1 MKHIV
6 SELVLPN
13 GCRGLL
19 VDVSE
24 ASVMNFMF
32 NFRAGE
38 FLVLEDKWETPHLME
53 HLLLG
58 ANKDFPKARDYQA
71 EFEKNGAYNNAST
84 NIYDITYEAE
94 CADFEW
100 SRILDLLVMAISSP
114 LFLEEEFKAESGN
127 VREELVSRSNNHF
140 RHLGISLRMNYGL
153 KGKTDQERI
162 KLMHNVSLEDINNH
176 YKKTHKTSNLRFIIG
191 GNITPKRRERIE
203 QLLSTINLPKG
214 SGRYLLPNEQPRTLQ
229 EPLYIRNKTVD
240 NIYLYIDT
248 FIRDRI
254 SDPAIDAIDLLNII
268 LTETLYSKIFG
279 MAREKGLVYDMSSG
293 YIQLREAGNW
303 WFGTQVTTDHAVGL
317 LKIMIKELK
326 KVFNAELA
334 VSDIEAAQAY
344 ALGRFQRSAQTVRGT
359 MGGYAARYFFDDV
372 IEDYDLVPRRI
383 KAVTKTAII
392 DVSHQ
397 MFAQKIW
404 GLGVLGN
411 CGIDVVRQL
420 HDQLVVLWN

>member
-13 GCRGLL
+13 GCKGLL

-38 FLVLEDKWETPHLME
+38 FLVPEDKWETPHLME

-100 SRILDLLVMAISSP
+100 SRILDLLIMAISSP

-153 KGKTDQERI
+153 KGKTDQERL
-162 KLMHNVSLEDINNH
+162 KLMHNVSLADINNH

-214 SGRYLLPNEQPRTLQ
+214 SGRYLLPNEQPHALQ

-240 NIYLYIDT
+240 NMYLYIDT
-248 FIRDRI
+248 FIRERI

-279 MAREKGLVYDMSSG
+279 TAREKGLVYDMSSG

-303 WFGTQVTTDHAVGL
+303 WFGTQVTTENAAGL

-334 VSDIEAAQAY
+334 ISDIEAAQAY

-372 IEDYDLVPRRI
+372 IEDYDMVPRRI

-420 HDQLVVLWN
+420 HDQLAVLWN

>member
-1 MKHIV
+1 
-6 SELVLPN
+6 
-13 GCRGLL
+13 
-19 VDVSE
+19 
-24 ASVMNFMF
+24 
-32 NFRAGE
+32 
-38 FLVLEDKWETPHLME
+38 
-53 HLLLG
+53 
-58 ANKDFPKARDYQA
+58 
-71 EFEKNGAYNNAST
+71 
-84 NIYDITYEAE
+84 
-94 CADFEW
+94 
-100 SRILDLLVMAISSP
+100 
-114 LFLEEEFKAESGN
+114 
-127 VREELVSRSNNHF
+127 
-140 RHLGISLRMNYGL
+140 
-153 KGKTDQERI
+153 
-162 KLMHNVSLEDINNH
+162 
-176 YKKTHKTSNLRFIIG
+176 
-191 GNITPKRRERIE
+191 
-203 QLLSTINLPKG
+203 
-214 SGRYLLPNEQPRTLQ
+214 
-229 EPLYIRNKTVD
+229 
-240 NIYLYIDT
+240 
-248 FIRDRI
+248 
-254 SDPAIDAIDLLNII
+254 
-268 LTETLYSKIFG
+268 

-303 WFGTQVTTDHAVGL
+303 WFGTQVTTDHAADL

-420 HDQLVVLWN
+420 HDQLAVLWN